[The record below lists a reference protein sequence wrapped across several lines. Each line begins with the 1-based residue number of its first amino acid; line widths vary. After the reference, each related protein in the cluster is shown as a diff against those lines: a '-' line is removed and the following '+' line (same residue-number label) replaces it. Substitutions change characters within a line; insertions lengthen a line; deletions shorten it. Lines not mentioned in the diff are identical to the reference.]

1 MTHGSDIRWTRARI
15 PPVVILLT
23 ILLVGSG
30 PAAWAQEP
38 RLAARLPGPL
48 ALRITR
54 LTDSA
59 RALGLPSEPLIQKAL
74 EGESKGADGVRIEAA
89 VVALFGNLARARG
102 ALGTRVGDEVILAGA
117 QALRLGASVTQL
129 HDLQGLQGDRPL
141 AVPLGVFADL
151 LAAGV
156 PMERAWRSVQDVA
169 LHGGEDRQFERLRE
183 RVGPRPPNP
192 TDPQPPPSQP

>member
-1 MTHGSDIRWTRARI
+1 MTDPAGARRSIPGI

-23 ILLVGSG
+23 ILLAGVVS
-30 PAAWAQEP
+30 PAQAQEP
-38 RLAARLPGPL
+38 RLAARLPEPL

-54 LTDSA
+54 LADSA

-89 VVALFGNLARARG
+89 VVGLFGNLARARE

-129 HDLQGLQGDRPL
+129 HDLQGLRGHRPL
-141 AVPLGVFADL
+141 AVPLGVFTDL

-156 PMERAWRSVQDVA
+156 PMERAWQSVQDVA
-169 LHGGEDRQFERLRE
+169 RRGGEDRQFERLRE

-192 TDPQPPPSQP
+192 TDPQPPQRQP